1 MSNFTSLVALALA
14 ILVPP
19 LPRTDRWPAPKAPVI
34 PEADGYVAIPNAA
47 IAPGPASTYRAIFDA
62 TRSADRATQLAPAL
76 DMVGS
81 ELNAL
86 GACAVPLQNA
96 KFAVVFHGAAI
107 DAILTDAAYKAKF
120 GANNPNLP
128 VIAKL
133 EKAGVE
139 MFVCGQ
145 NLAADH
151 IDPQTLCPNVTIAS
165 DALLVLIRYQN
176 DGYALLSF

>member
-1 MSNFTSLVALALA
+1 MNATHGLALVLTLLVA
-14 ILVPP
+14 PS
-19 LPRTDRWPAPKAPVI
+19 PRADRWPAAKAPVI

-47 IAPGPASTYRAIFDA
+47 ATPAHDSTYRAIFDA
-62 TRSADRATQLAPAL
+62 TRSADDPKHLAPAL
-76 DMVGS
+76 NMVGS

-86 GACAVPLQNA
+86 GVCDVPLHNA

-107 DAILTDAAYKAKF
+107 GAILADASYHAQF
-120 GANNPNLP
+120 GTSNPNLA

-133 EKAGVE
+133 KKAGVE
-139 MFVCGQ
+139 LFVCGQ
-145 NLAADH
+145 NLAADG
-151 IDPQTLCPNVTIAS
+151 IDPKTLTPDVTVAS